1 MRGSLS
7 SFIFYNFDMGRKSEN
22 TFREFH
28 RYLGFFLAG
37 IMAVYA
43 ISGIVL
49 TFRNTDYMKSEV
61 QVNATL
67 QPNLNEETLGAA
79 LRKRGFKVDKTEGDV
94 LYFNGGTYN
103 ARTGEASYTE
113 KRLPAIL
120 ENMNKLHKMHSG
132 NPLFW
137 LGIFFGVALLF
148 FSISAFFMFRPS
160 APIYK
165 KGLYFAV
172 AGFLLTIVLL
182 FV

>member
-1 MRGSLS
+1 MRPFF
-7 SFIFYNFDMGRKSEN
+7 FIYNKLNMGRKSEN

-49 TFRNTDYMKSEV
+49 TFRNTDYLKSEY
-61 QVNATL
+61 QVEKTL
-67 QPNLNEETLGAA
+67 EPNLQEEALGSA
-79 LRKRGFKVDKTEGDV
+79 LRKRGFKVDKTEGDLV
-94 LYFNGGTYN
+94 YFDGGTYN
-103 ARTGEASYTE
+103 METGEASYTE

-120 ENMNKLHKMHSG
+120 ESMNKLHKMHTG

-137 LGIFFGVALLF
+137 LGIFFGISLLF
-148 FSISAFFMFRPS
+148 FAVSAFFMFRPS

-182 FV
+182 MV

>member
-1 MRGSLS
+1 
-7 SFIFYNFDMGRKSEN
+7 MGRKSEN

-49 TFRNTDYMKSEV
+49 TFRTTDFMKSEY
-61 QVNATL
+61 QMTTTL
-67 QPNLNEETLGAA
+67 EPNLNEETLGAA
-79 LRKRGFKVDKTEGDV
+79 LRMRGFKVDKTEGDL
-94 LYFNGGTYN
+94 LYFEGGNYN
-103 ARTGEASYTE
+103 TKTGEASYTE

-120 ENMNKLHKMHSG
+120 ESMNKLHKMHTG

-137 LGIFFGVALLF
+137 LGIFFGIGLLF
-148 FSISAFFMFRPS
+148 FAVSAFFMIKPS

-165 KGLYFAV
+165 KGLYFAA

-182 FV
+182 LV